1 MSSSPRIFVTGVSG
15 YVGGHMMGRLLEKH
29 PEWHVAALVRNE
41 KQKETILARWPQL
54 EVAIGDLDDSTLMIQ
69 EGSKAD
75 VVLRECSRTA
85 VKHHLLILL
94 AETASADHI
103 QGVVSL
109 IQGLSQKQPHPGYL
123 IHIGGTGILH
133 DTPNGFGGFLKLR
146 SVENCTDFK
155 QDNHLTRYITIPPT
169 WQKSPPSQSKATC
182 IATSTWQFSM
192 PRRNSMSPQLLCH
205 LRKYTVWEKDQSRPG
220 ASRSL
225 L

>member
-1 MSSSPRIFVTGVSG
+1 
-15 YVGGHMMGRLLEKH
+15 MMGRLLEKH

-54 EVAIGDLDDSTLMIQ
+54 EVAIGDLDDSTLMIH

-109 IQGLSQKQPHPGYL
+109 IQGLSQKQPHPGYF

-133 DTPNGFGGFLKLR
+133 DTPNGFGGFLNPKN
-146 SVENCTDFK
+146 VEYSADFT
-155 QDNHLTRYITIPPT
+155 QENPLTRSITIPPT
-169 WQKSPPSQSKATC
+169 WQKSPPSPSKATS
-182 IATSTWQFSM
+182 IATLTWLYLM
-192 PRRNSMSPQLLCH
+192 RRRNSMSPQPSSH
-205 LRKYTVWEKDQSRPG
+205 HHRYTVWEKDHSRPG
-220 ASRSL
+220 ASRSPL
-225 L
+225 